1 MAPKTTKARPAA
13 KATPPSTPAAASTSS
28 SKVPSTPAKAP
39 RSLIPLQHYGA
50 RVPLQLAALFF
61 ALSTSSS
68 RHVPRT
74 TPQARILHSL
84 IEDPVAFLGSA
95 CAMVAVVQV
104 WFGVWCKGILD
115 QAQQQPSENDKPPPR
130 KEVGEKKSFGKM
142 FGEALGGVRP
152 TARPR
157 TLPESGGG
165 RGGGLEALR
174 VEVRAVVRLCASP
187 SFQTLTHEHVKQ
199 TLMPAVTTTIIL
211 AFVIHVVAFT
221 LGAPLI
227 RSIPETFLLS
237 LLVSILAFLPLA
249 ITFGQPHPKKPER
262 FVWLR
267 LFSSLSPQTDLEI
280 ALLLPALGAL
290 AGAWLGAVPMPLD
303 WDRAWQKWPTT
314 CVVGTLLGYGVG
326 SIVAL
331 VAIAM
336 EFPRGAN
343 LGSTKPK
350 SK

>member
-1 MAPKTTKARPAA
+1 MASKTTKARPAA
-13 KATPPSTPAAASTSS
+13 KATPPSTPAVASTSS
-28 SKVPSTPAKAP
+28 SEVPSTPAKAAT
-39 RSLIPLQHYGA
+39 SLIPLQHYGA

-95 CAMVAVVQV
+95 CGMVAVVQV

-115 QAQQQPSENDKPPPR
+115 QSQQQSSENGKPPPR

-142 FGEALGGVRP
+142 FGEALGVVRP

-157 TLPESGGG
+157 TQPESGGVGGG
-165 RGGGLEALR
+165 RGAFR
-174 VEVRAVVRLCASP
+174 VE
-187 SFQTLTHEHVKQ
+187 

-211 AFVIHVVAFT
+211 AFVVHVIAFT

-249 ITFGQPHPKKPER
+249 ITFGQPHPKKPAR

-267 LFSSLSPQTDLEI
+267 LLSSLSPQTDLEI

-290 AGAWLGAVPMPLD
+290 AGAWLGAVPIPLD

-336 EFPRGAN
+336 EFPGGAN

-350 SK
+350 ST